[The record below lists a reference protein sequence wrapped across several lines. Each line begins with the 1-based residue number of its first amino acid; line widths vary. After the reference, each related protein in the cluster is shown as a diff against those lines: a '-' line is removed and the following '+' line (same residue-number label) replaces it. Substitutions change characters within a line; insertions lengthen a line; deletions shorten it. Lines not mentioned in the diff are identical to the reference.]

1 MYCLESKISKQVL
14 LTRKLY
20 CVPSNDDAELIR
32 KLNAVNICK
41 ALTSMQRRG
50 LQSTTSLRPITAATV
65 IDAYGHRCVDSTYA
79 SRRAS
84 FGV

>member
-32 KLNAVNICK
+32 KLNAVN
-41 ALTSMQRRG
+41 TSRMPDVLGHFSWAAKDEYSRARG
-50 LQSTTSLRPITAATV
+50 QWSEFANP
-65 IDAYGHRCVDSTYA
+65 
-79 SRRAS
+79 
-84 FGV
+84 

>member
-32 KLNAVNICK
+32 KLNAVNTERTAESIRK
-41 ALTSMQRRG
+41 REVRRG
-50 LQSTTSLRPITAATV
+50 RSNQRLGRE
-65 IDAYGHRCVDSTYA
+65 G
-79 SRRAS
+79 
-84 FGV
+84 

>member
-32 KLNAVNICK
+32 KLNAVNMGTILDVNC
-41 ALTSMQRRG
+41 THN
-50 LQSTTSLRPITAATV
+50 TNNI
-65 IDAYGHRCVDSTYA
+65 
-79 SRRAS
+79 
-84 FGV
+84 

>member
-32 KLNAVNICK
+32 KLNAVNT
-41 ALTSMQRRG
+41 LDLSSERVLNRTEG
-50 LQSTTSLRPITAATV
+50 LLCGLGTTDRNWPAAV
-65 IDAYGHRCVDSTYA
+65 VQPLNFSG
-79 SRRAS
+79 
-84 FGV
+84 

>member
-32 KLNAVNICK
+32 KLNAVNK
-41 ALTSMQRRG
+41 VSPALVYRRMTAWE
-50 LQSTTSLRPITAATV
+50 SAFILRAN
-65 IDAYGHRCVDSTYA
+65 H
-79 SRRAS
+79 
-84 FGV
+84 GVR

>member
-32 KLNAVNICK
+32 KLNAVNSWLTPALSRVQIVVCK
-41 ALTSMQRRG
+41 CGFKTLVTPAVPSKLRG
-50 LQSTTSLRPITAATV
+50 
-65 IDAYGHRCVDSTYA
+65 GK
-79 SRRAS
+79 
-84 FGV
+84 

>member
-32 KLNAVNICK
+32 KLNAVNK
-41 ALTSMQRRG
+41 RQ
-50 LQSTTSLRPITAATV
+50 
-65 IDAYGHRCVDSTYA
+65 
-79 SRRAS
+79 AS
-84 FGV
+84 FPVHTF